1 MTNYKLLILLS
12 FFLFSKQLIADENLD
27 KGKVIAENICSV
39 CHGVNGQANTGGN
52 SVLVPHLTAQNEFY
66 LIEKLKDYKSKKLE
80 HHQMSLIADMLSV
93 DDIKN
98 VSKWYS
104 SIKIEIED
112 IVDVLFVTEM
122 YTYNLKD
129 IKNLDSQERVKHAK
143 SEILFFC
150 ALDNQLLIE
159 SRSYDTEKVDDFK
172 YIASKMQENQIE
184 KEVPSFMN
192 HIKLEFERLL
202 NNKGN
207 KTNAT

>member
-1 MTNYKLLILLS
+1 MKNCISLIILS
-12 FFLFSKQLIADENLD
+12 FYVFSKLSVADETLD
-27 KGKVIAENICSV
+27 KGRAIAENICSV

-112 IVDVLFVTEM
+112 I
-122 YTYNLKD
+122 K
-129 IKNLDSQERVKHAK
+129 K
-143 SEILFFC
+143 
-150 ALDNQLLIE
+150 
-159 SRSYDTEKVDDFK
+159 
-172 YIASKMQENQIE
+172 
-184 KEVPSFMN
+184 
-192 HIKLEFERLL
+192 
-202 NNKGN
+202 
-207 KTNAT
+207 